1 MKASSSSSPST
12 ASLDA
17 KTTTKENTSV
27 LTSAPPPL
35 HSVFAIGIL
44 SAVFVNY
51 LPSVESLDEAA
62 KVETFTRVIFP
73 DYMNVYSLAYL
84 RLLIA
89 ATIWWTSFQT
99 AVLSNGW
106 TQKTTYQPG
115 SKLKMVPNRLK
126 GIKTMFPFTSWCWN
140 MLGLSFTLNAYI
152 AIHGAAAKPVDPWL
166 LRVAL
171 CVWEI
176 SAPCAILVSL
186 VIRYAIWPAVL
197 ASPTGDTT
205 NLKRLRNVMM
215 HNVNSVYA
223 ISELAITGGLPVRFN
238 ELSLLPLYGVAYV
251 IFSWCMTMSWNE
263 AAAGPQFIYFF
274 FDTTL
279 PGYKPTLALL
289 ALLSA
294 LLVIFGIL
302 CVCEQILAWI
312 DGGFLAHLA
321 FCAVICG
328 GVMRFRD

>member
-1 MKASSSSSPST
+1 MEASSSSTPSSS
-12 ASLDA
+12 APHA
-17 KTTTKENTSV
+17 KKKENTSSV

-35 HSVFAIGIL
+35 HSVLTIGVL

-51 LPSVESLDEAA
+51 LPSAESLDEAA
-62 KVETFTRVIFP
+62 TIETFTRVIFSNV
-73 DYMNVYSLAYL
+73 MNVYSLAYI

-99 AVLSNGW
+99 AVLSDGW

-126 GIKTMFPFTSWCWN
+126 GVKTMFPFTSWCWN

-152 AIHGAAAKPVDPWL
+152 AIQGAAAKPVDPWL

-205 NLKRLRNVMM
+205 NLKSLRNVMM

-223 ISELAITGGLPVRFN
+223 VTELALTGGLPVRCN
-238 ELSLLPLYGVAYV
+238 ELSLLPLYGVVYV
-251 IFSWCMTMSWNE
+251 IFSWSMTMSWNE
-263 AAAGPQFIYFF
+263 PSAGPQFIYFF

-302 CVCEQILAWI
+302 CMCEQILALI
-312 DGGFLAHLA
+312 DGGLLAHLA
-321 FCAVICG
+321 FCLVIFG